1 MRESETE
8 RERERGKEEV
18 GRKVIKDAGPVLKVM
33 VKKKIFIIIREETK
47 LPLAGSD
54 DLSSSTSF

>member
-1 MRESETE
+1 MRQRERE

-33 VKKKIFIIIREETK
+33 VKKKY
-47 LPLAGSD
+47 S
-54 DLSSSTSF
+54 